1 LRQQAKKTTFELKT
15 IIMQGDLSLFIAI
28 EKLVQDKM
36 FSYQGIRV
44 VKDVDLAEVFEVDV
58 KELRTNVRKS
68 MVRFPSDFMVEIN
81 AGEYAFAEP
90 GIIMLGGLLKSE
102 RAIKVH
108 LQFIEYFVHL
118 AHENGTS
125 VFDLIN
131 SDKK

>member
-1 LRQQAKKTTFELKT
+1 MQAD
-15 IIMQGDLSLFIAI
+15 ISLFMAI
-28 EKLVQDKM
+28 EKVVQDKM

-81 AGEYAFAEP
+81 DGEYAFTEP

-102 RAIKVH
+102 RAIKAH

-118 AHENGTS
+118 AHKNGIS
-125 VFDLIN
+125 IFDLLN
-131 SDKK
+131 SVNK

>member
-1 LRQQAKKTTFELKT
+1 MK
-15 IIMQGDLSLFIAI
+15 GDISLFLAI

-36 FSYQGIRV
+36 FFHQGLRV
-44 VKDVDLAEVFEVDV
+44 VKDVDIAEILEVDI
-58 KELRTNVRKS
+58 KELRINIRRN
-68 MVRFPSDFMVEIN
+68 MVRFPSDFMSELN
-81 AGEYAFAEP
+81 EGEYAFTEP

-108 LQFIEYFVHL
+108 LQFIEYFVYL

-131 SDKK
+131 SSKK